1 MDCSSQSMSDP
12 SLLRGLAPEQQVRLT
27 EILDDYL
34 QLVERGETPN
44 RSDLLGEQELVDPQ
58 LHDALNL
65 YLDKLDELYQLAGNQ
80 GTIAGSTHC
89 DLRGRRLGD
98 YELIDEI
105 GRGGMGIVYTATDT
119 SLDRTVAIKL
129 LPMAAMLEPVFI
141 ERFRAEARAAAS
153 LNHPHI
159 VPVYSIGEDSG
170 IHFYAMQRIEG
181 SSLDQR
187 ITTHRSADSQPPT
200 NSALK
205 QFANIA
211 DALQQAHE
219 LGIVH
224 RDIKPSNLILGNDGK
239 LWVADFGLARVQGAE
254 QGLTCSGDRVGTM
267 RYMSPE
273 QATGRSELIDHR
285 TDVYS
290 LGATLY
296 ELLSGEAAVLGD
308 EGPALLQKIAQTQPA
323 KLRKLRPDLPRD
335 LFIVIEKAMA
345 KHKDDRYES
354 ASQFAADLRCVASG
368 QPIATQL
375 VSPMVVAG
383 RWLAVRPKLVSALF
397 IIGLIATLAISTG
410 TYMVNRMIADAADRT
425 KDSLAKLFTLEQDE
439 TIDQLA
445 AIPGAEDI
453 RNRLITRRISYYQ
466 EFVARHEGDRQLSG
480 ERARAYKR
488 LGRLLEEQG
497 DTPAALECFLNSEA
511 LYASLVSIEDVGD
524 GHWLNRIHNV
534 NQLAL
539 ALSRSSQIEAA
550 LKQLQPWLDALRERH
565 SETPLSGGTLL
576 QFGLT
581 ENNYGSILQ
590 KIEPRNQ
597 QIQAAFDQSIVAFK
611 TLIAEDSQNEE
622 AIRGLGVAT
631 HNMGTYLAE
640 NDQSESASTMFEDA
654 LRCQLALAQRTQ
666 QPLRAS
672 MDLMATYISMGNM
685 HLAGDDTQL
694 ARASFEEAAKVGR
707 LLVDVA
713 PRVSSYKRDLAVALC
728 NLGMSSYRSGDSAMA
743 RKQLDDSIELYK
755 ELLARFPDHP
765 GLQSSLAIAMNNEGI
780 ILQHLGRNTDAES
793 AFVEAAN
800 LLENAEPL
808 HTSALQNVY
817 TNHARMLRK
826 AGRDEEALRIER
838 RGEKLIALGDD
849 TKNRAWPNQ
858 NDVQ

>member
-1 MDCSSQSMSDP
+1 M
-12 SLLRGLAPEQQVRLT
+12 
-27 EILDDYL
+27 
-34 QLVERGETPN
+34 
-44 RSDLLGEQELVDPQ
+44 
-58 LHDALNL
+58 
-65 YLDKLDELYQLAGNQ
+65 
-80 GTIAGSTHC
+80 
-89 DLRGRRLGD
+89 
-98 YELIDEI
+98 IDEI

-141 ERFRAEARAAAS
+141 DRFRAEARAAAS
-153 LNHPHI
+153 LNHPNI

-170 IHFYAMQRIEG
+170 IHYYAMQRIEG

-187 ITTHRSADSQPPT
+187 IATHRSAQSRPPT

-308 EGPALLQKIAQTQPA
+308 EGPALLQKISQTQPA

-335 LFIVIEKAMA
+335 LFIVVEKAMA

-354 ASQFAADLRCVASG
+354 AVQFANDLRRVASG
-368 QPIATQL
+368 QPVSTQL
-375 VSPMVVAG
+375 VSPMVITG
-383 RWLAVRPKLVSALF
+383 RWLAARPKLVSALF
-397 IIGLIATLAISTG
+397 ITGLITTLAISTG
-410 TYMVNRMIADAADRT
+410 TYMVNRMISDAADRT
-425 KDSLAKLFTLEQDE
+425 RSSLAKLHTLEQDE

-453 RNRLITRRISYYQ
+453 RNNLITRRISYYQ
-466 EFVARHEGDRQLSG
+466 DFVARHEGDRQLAG

-488 LGRLLEEQG
+488 LGTLLEEQG
-497 DTPAALECFLNSEA
+497 DTSAALECHLNSEA
-511 LYASLVSIEDVGD
+511 LYDSLVAIQEIGE
-524 GHWLNRIHNV
+524 GHWLDRIHNA

-539 ALSRSSQIEAA
+539 ALSRSSQSEAA
-550 LKQLQPWLDALRERH
+550 LNQLEPWLQVLRDADR
-565 SETPLSGGTLL
+565 TAPLTGEALL
-576 QFGLT
+576 HYGLT
-581 ENNYGSILQ
+581 ENNFGSIRQ
-590 KIEPRNQ
+590 KLGPASSE
-597 QIQAAFDQSIVAFK
+597 IQTVFEASINAFK
-611 TLIAEDSQNEE
+611 KLLVEDAQDEE

-631 HNMGTYLAE
+631 HNMGTHLSATG
-640 NDQSESASTMFEDA
+640 QSEAASAMFEDA
-654 LRCQLALAQRTQ
+654 LRCQLALAERTQ
-666 QPLRAS
+666 RPLRAS

-685 HLAGDDTQL
+685 HLQDKKTAL

-707 LLVDVA
+707 LLVGVA

-728 NLGMSSYRSGDSAMA
+728 NLGMSSYRSGDSTSA
-743 RKQLDDSIELYK
+743 RKQLDDSIALYK
-755 ELLARFPDHP
+755 ELLIEFPNHP
-765 GLQSSLAIAMNNEGI
+765 GLESSLAIAMNNEGI

-793 AFVEAAN
+793 AFVEAAS
-800 LLENAEPL
+800 LLENAAPI
-808 HTSALQNVY
+808 HTSTLQNVY

-826 AGRDEEALRIER
+826 EGRTEEALQIEEL
-838 RGEKLIALGDD
+838 GEKLIARSDD
-849 TKNRAWPNQ
+849 APSHNWPNHNNIQ
-858 NDVQ
+858 